1 MIEDCRDWTAIVAV
15 ANALLREKTLD
26 GFEVEALVRDSKES
40 FERDAS
46 PRPSASLRTAARN
59 PVGENGPDQPSR
71 WYEAADRV
79 AVRKSP

>member
-40 FERDAS
+40 FNATHRPAHQ
-46 PRPSASLRTAARN
+46 PRYAPLHEIPWVRT
-59 PVGENGPDQPSR
+59 VQISR
-71 WYEAADRV
+71 LAGTKPRTGWL
-79 AVRKSP
+79 